1 MGKKKSG
8 ASLGIVYLV
17 GMAVALIGFCCP
29 MFTGLF
35 KSTANGFKFIN
46 FDNSGFVTIGA
57 LVLLIGVACGT
68 VLGLCSLLKIKIP
81 SAKLLGLVAVIAA
94 AVGAAILI
102 IGFTTNGGVYKV
114 IGKQFLKHATYG
126 FYMVIAGW
134 VVALAGYLTGK

>member
-1 MGKKKSG
+1 MAKKKSS
-8 ASLGIVYLV
+8 ALGIIYLI

-57 LVLLIGVACGT
+57 LLLLIGTIAGT
-68 VLGLCSLLKIKIP
+68 AFGLLSLLKIKIP
-81 SAKLLGLVAVIAA
+81 SSKLLGLVALIVVC
-94 AVGAAILI
+94 VGAVVLY
-102 IGFTTNGGVYKV
+102 IGFTTNGGIYKV

-126 FYMVIAGW
+126 FYMLIGGW
-134 VVALAGYLTGK
+134 AVGLVGWLLNK